1 MMSNQTPAT
10 MTRQQR
16 YREKCLGKGRQQFEE
31 KKRTILESDIKIYF
45 KKTNKKIK

>member
-31 KKRTILESDIKIYF
+31 KRTILESDIKIYF